1 MNSVLTGVI
10 VTVVA
15 LVLVAAAVLAGRW
28 LRRRMLDPPGVRSAA
43 QALWPAGLAAP
54 PLREGLTPR
63 SAAQALPYLLALLET
78 SGWRSAGPTAACWV
92 PTAPA
97 DTKPTRSPRR

>member
-1 MNSVLTGVI
+1 VLTGVI

-15 LVLVAAAVLAGRW
+15 LALVAAAVLAGRW

-43 QALWPAGLAAP
+43 QALWTAGLAAP

-63 SAAQALPYLLALLET
+63 SVEQALPYLLGLLET
-78 SGWRSAGPTAACWV
+78 PGVAHCGPDGMV
-92 PTAPA
+92 LGA
-97 DTKPTRSPRR
+97 DGPPRRPTRWATSRNT